1 MQKHL
6 SELKKMKDKCSTPF
20 CRGEQ
25 EICVMGKWFCQECRK
40 KQCTEELEDWKQ
52 KQWEK
57 TLNFALG
64 GK

>member
-1 MQKHL
+1 
-6 SELKKMKDKCSTPF
+6 MKDKCSTPF